1 MRILIIEDEL
11 PAAQRLES
19 LVKQIEPTAIF
30 VETLDSIEACLQ
42 FFNNPH
48 DSPDLILLDIHL
60 ADGSC
65 FEIFRYVDIQQPI
78 IFTTAYDEYAL
89 QAFKTNAMDYL
100 MKPIK
105 KEELAAAIEKF
116 KRHQIPKANVAP
128 PQCPERFLLKSGL
141 NYRVIE
147 VKDIVYVMS
156 EDKISYA
163 VRADGRRFA
172 LDFTMDKLE
181 TMLESNVFFRVN
193 RQFMV
198 RIGAISEMMAH
209 TKARVKLKLNPP
221 VKDEVVVSS
230 ERAADF
236 KKWLGD

>member
-1 MRILIIEDEL
+1 MTVLIIEDEL

-19 LVKQIEPTAIF
+19 LVKQIEPSVVF
-30 VETLDSIEACLQ
+30 LETLDSIESCLQ
-42 FFNNPH
+42 FFNN
-48 DSPDLILLDIHL
+48 SAEMPDLILLDIHL

-89 QAFKTNAMDYL
+89 KAFKTNALDYL
-100 MKPIK
+100 LKPIK
-105 KEELAAAIEKF
+105 KEELTTAIEKF
-116 KRHQIPKANVAP
+116 KRHQIPKANVPP
-128 PQCPERFLLKSGL
+128 PQYPERFLIKSGI

-156 EDKISYA
+156 EEKISYA
-163 VRADGRRFA
+163 VRADGKRYA

-181 TMLESNVFFRVN
+181 TMLDANAFFRVN
-193 RQFMV
+193 RQFIV
-198 RIGAISEMMAH
+198 RINAISEMMAH
-209 TKARVKLKLNPP
+209 SKARVKLKLNPP
-221 VKDEVVVSS
+221 VKEEVVVSS
-230 ERAADF
+230 EKAADF